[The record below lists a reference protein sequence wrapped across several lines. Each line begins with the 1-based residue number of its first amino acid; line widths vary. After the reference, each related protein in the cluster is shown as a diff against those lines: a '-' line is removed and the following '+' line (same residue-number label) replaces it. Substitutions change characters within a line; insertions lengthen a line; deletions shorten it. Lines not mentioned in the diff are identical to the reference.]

1 MQSLAKETI
10 PQTSPSDCAAQLIE
24 VTPVIMRRI
33 RGEMRRRTI
42 PGLSVPQFRT
52 LNYLQRHPRSSLS
65 DVSAHLGI
73 TLPSTSKLVQNLV
86 AQKVVLRRSARDR
99 RRICLSLTQQ
109 GITALTTARLETQQQ
124 LAESLSSLT
133 QKELTV
139 VSAALR
145 VLSSAF
151 SGGGKGVDLP

>member
-1 MQSLAKETI
+1 M
-10 PQTSPSDCAAQLIE
+10 
-24 VTPVIMRRI
+24 
-33 RGEMRRRTI
+33 
-42 PGLSVPQFRT
+42 
-52 LNYLQRHPRSSLS
+52 
-65 DVSAHLGI
+65 
-73 TLPSTSKLVQNLV
+73 QNLV